1 MSTSLHRDRIW
12 GEKMSKP
19 IISVV
24 IPIDKRPEMPAEALA
39 SVRAQTRTIEVLVGT
54 LALCGGIIC
63 TWALLAV
70 MT

>member
-1 MSTSLHRDRIW
+1 
-12 GEKMSKP
+12 MSKP